1 MGQINAENLTQDEVR
16 AILDEIKADYQRQ
29 KELEE
34 MEHEDLEFEEWE
46 LEDLE
51 FDDPE
56 FDDLELEEFEPEI
69 EDNRIELKDGRRKG
83 YYTLDER
90 IELAIQKKNRGS
102 I

>member
-56 FDDLELEEFEPEI
+56 FDDLELVEVEAEI
-69 EDNRIELKDGRRKG
+69 EDNRIELKDGRRKR

>member
-51 FDDPE
+51 FDD
-56 FDDLELEEFEPEI
+56 LELEEFEPEI
-69 EDNRIELKDGRRKG
+69 EDNRIELKDGRRKR

>member
-1 MGQINAENLTQDEVR
+1 MGQISEGNLTQDEVR
-16 AILDEIKADYQRQ
+16 AILDEIKADYERE
-29 KELEE
+29 KEREEKERAE
-34 MEHEDLEFEEWE
+34 MELEEWE

-69 EDNRIELKDGRRKG
+69 EDNRIELKDGRRKR
-83 YYTLDER
+83 YYTIDER
-90 IELAIQKKNRGS
+90 IELAIRKKNRGS

>member
-1 MGQINAENLTQDEVR
+1 MGQISEGNLTQDEVR

-51 FDDPE
+51 FDD
-56 FDDLELEEFEPEI
+56 LELVEVEAEI
-69 EDNRIELKDGRRKG
+69 EDNRIELKDGRRKR